1 MASRLLYSPVMFG
14 SSSIR
19 RSTLFSA
26 ACLLV
31 VLAVTPVTEGAT
43 RLTYE
48 IGGKPTEIAWSTD
61 AFPLTFIVDR
71 GSLGGSHAP
80 VRSALDSW
88 EAASEGTVGFRIEE
102 GSGLRAAKDGKNA
115 IFVSDSL
122 LQNNGFLAFTT
133 TWFDDAG
140 RILEADLQIDR
151 SQIGNLRAL
160 VMHELGHA
168 LGFDHSPVLSSA
180 MYPFVSTEGSFGL
193 DADDV
198 SALRN
203 LYATSALAG
212 SGMLSGTVR
221 DGTSTIWGA
230 QVVVVD
236 AHGQPVVSTLSGLDG
251 SFRLG
256 PLQNGEYSVYAEPL
270 NGPVTPRNFSG
281 VWRGISSDGFRTGFY
296 PSRRETVRIREGE
309 ERASLELRVQ
319 QAPVSLNPKW
329 IGKLDAG
336 GRDLVLD
343 SVATTVRQGER
354 VHIAVGGDGFVSGM
368 TTFEIPCHDI
378 ERVSD
383 FRYGTNYVWA
393 EFQVASGAPTH
404 SIVIIVESGNETAA
418 LTGGLKIAA
427 ADESARRRA
436 VGRR

>member
-1 MASRLLYSPVMFG
+1 MIG
-14 SSSIR
+14 SSAIR
-19 RSTLFSA
+19 HGTLFPV

-31 VLAVTPVTEGAT
+31 VLIAAPVSEAAT

-48 IGGKPTEIAWSTD
+48 IGGKPTEIAWPGD
-61 AFPLTFIVDR
+61 AFPLTFVVDR
-71 GSLGGSHAP
+71 GSLGGSQAA

-88 EAASEGTVGFRIEE
+88 QAASEGALGFRIEE
-102 GSGLRAAKDGKNA
+102 GSGLRAAKDGTNA

-122 LQNNGFLAFTT
+122 LDKNGFLAFTT

-151 SQIGNLRAL
+151 SQVGNLHAL
-160 VMHELGHA
+160 VLHELGHA
-168 LGFDHSPVLSSA
+168 LGFDHSAVLSSA
-180 MYPFVSTEGSFGL
+180 MYPFVSTENFAL

-203 LYATSALAG
+203 LYATSVRSG

-236 AHGQPVVSTLSGLDG
+236 EHGQPVVSTLSGLDG
-251 SFRLG
+251 SFRLV
-256 PLQNGEYSVYAEPL
+256 PLQSGEYTVYAEPL

-281 VWRGISSDGFRTGFY
+281 VWRGISSDDFRTGFY
-296 PSRRETVRIREGE
+296 PSRRETVSIREGE
-309 ERASLELRVQ
+309 ERANLELRVQ
-319 QAPVSLNPKW
+319 EAPVSLNPKW
-329 IGKLDAG
+329 IGRLDAG

-343 SVATTVRQGER
+343 SVATTVRKGER

-393 EFQVASGAPTH
+393 EFQIASSAPTH

-427 ADESARRRA
+427 ADDSSRRRA